1 MSAWHDPDRTVVDA
15 FLVKSQFRPG
25 SVPTYRWFL
34 RTFEDVAR
42 RHPAVDRQML
52 EAWLKEMAR
61 RWRMSTLL
69 NQVCIVDR
77 FLDHLA
83 EIGLIAD
90 NPIVALRR
98 RYNVKHSKPIWRA
111 LASQSRRGTRR
122 VATACTLRQRAGRLH
137 ARSCRADAQ
146 PGLSV

>member
-1 MSAWHDPDRTVVDA
+1 MRISDW
-15 FLVKSQFRPG
+15 S
-25 SVPTYRWFL
+25 S
-34 RTFEDVAR
+34 DVCSSDLR
-42 RHPAVDRQML
+42 RHPAVDRQRL

-111 LASQSRRGTRR
+111 LASRSEEHTSELQSLMRISYAVFCLKKKKPKNTQK
-122 VATACTLRQRAGRLH
+122 T
-137 ARSCRADAQ
+137 
-146 PGLSV
+146 